1 MNPKDE
7 INYTEEDA
15 LDLLRS
21 STIFDQFVTDAL
33 NDYEKFSIN
42 KREEDAK
49 N

>member
-1 MNPKDE
+1 VAAARREARLNG
-7 INYTEEDA
+7 
-15 LDLLRS
+15 
-21 STIFDQFVTDAL
+21 FDQFVTDAL

>member
-1 MNPKDE
+1 MKPTDD
-7 INYTEEDA
+7 IPYTEEDA

-42 KREEDAK
+42 KREEDVK